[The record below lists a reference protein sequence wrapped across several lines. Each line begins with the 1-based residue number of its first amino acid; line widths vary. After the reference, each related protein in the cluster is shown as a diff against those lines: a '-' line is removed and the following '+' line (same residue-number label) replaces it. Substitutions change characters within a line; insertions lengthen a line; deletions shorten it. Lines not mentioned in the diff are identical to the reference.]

1 MKAALS
7 EPGGLTAMTV
17 RIISKK
23 RDSKEVMLKLVDGS
37 TIKGKINLYHDE
49 FTALRV
55 SDLFTKIADPFI
67 VIYDAAMEGKE
78 DRVVVV
84 NKSNIVWVSPED

>member
-1 MKAALS
+1 
-7 EPGGLTAMTV
+7 MTV

-23 RDSKEVMLKLVDGS
+23 RDSKEVMVKLVDGS

-67 VIYDAAMEGKE
+67 VIFDAAMEGRE